1 MLWSGYADFVISTDT
16 SVGRTDQQRRD
27 IAIYGVA
34 SEIGSLLAVVKKA
47 ILAAEKTE
55 GTMAARRR
63 QQVGEEIGDVLWYVV
78 CLSRL
83 TTSESA
89 RNVFQDDIRNL
100 QVEISAT
107 DQRAARIEGV
117 LTPEVK
123 GTFLAQAAEFLDRG
137 DFELEDY
144 QKLAF
149 LTART
154 KGVEFKRVCLA
165 VLSQLSAEVL
175 RTTLPPVELELNT
188 KLTDRELTI
197 VLGEV
202 VWHLAAVATVSGL
215 SLNGIAAANQAK
227 VAGRYKRSA
236 ATPLPDEAY
245 PGHERFARK
254 MQVSFVSVSKGRSQ
268 MFLEGRPLGN
278 ELTDNA
284 KDNDGYRFHD
294 VMHLAFLAKLG
305 WSPVLRKLMGRK
317 RKSRPEIDEIQD
329 GARAQIVEELL
340 IKSIHSEITAD
351 LDASLLHASSQ
362 VSNGAEIVPF
372 SFLSHL
378 SRLAE
383 GLEVARSQLWEWEDA
398 IVEGSR
404 LFLQLRANGSGTVQL
419 DLDARTITY
428 ADDVYVDLP
437 GAVVG
442 IGSAAAVAGDGNA
455 GGRDNALVRAV
466 LTALG
471 LDAATPLLQD
481 AVDVRQLAG
490 GGLAVR
496 GHGTVQE
503 AIWMRRAVSFRVSW
517 MELASQTACTVLALA
532 DARSPAVP

>member
-1 MLWSGYADFVISTDT
+1 MLWSGFADFVTSTDT

-47 ILAAEKTE
+47 ILAAEETE
-55 GTMAARRR
+55 GAMAARRR

-83 TTSESA
+83 TTSEPA

-100 QVEISAT
+100 QVELSAT

-123 GTFLAQAAEFLDRG
+123 ETFLARAAEFLGRG
-137 DFELEDY
+137 DFELNDY
-144 QKLAF
+144 QQLAF

-188 KLTDRELTI
+188 KLADRELTI

-215 SLNGIAAANQAK
+215 SFNGIAAANRAK

-329 GARAQIVEELL
+329 GARAQIVEELI

-372 SFLSHL
+372 GFLSHL

-383 GLEVARSQLWEWEDA
+383 GLEVASSQLWEWEDA

-404 LFLQLRANGSGTVQL
+404 LFLQLRANGAGTVQL

-428 ADDVYVDLP
+428 ANDVYVDLP
-437 GAVVG
+437 GAIVG
-442 IGSAAAVAGDGNA
+442 VGSAVAATGDCDA
-455 GGRDNALVRAV
+455 KGRDDALAQAV
-466 LTALG
+466 LAALG
-471 LDAATPLLQD
+471 LNPVDLYHRD

-496 GHGTVQE
+496 GQGAVQE
-503 AIWMRRAVSFRVSW
+503 AIWMRRAVSFRVTW
-517 MELASQTACTVLALA
+517 MDLASQTACTVLALA
-532 DARSPAVP
+532 DARSPALP

>member
-1 MLWSGYADFVISTDT
+1 MFWSGYADFVTSTDT
-16 SVGRTDQQRRD
+16 SVGRTDQERRD

-34 SEIGSLLAVVKKA
+34 GEIGSLLAVVKKA
-47 ILAAEKTE
+47 LLAEEETE
-55 GTMAARRR
+55 GAMAARRR

-83 TTSESA
+83 TLPEPA

-100 QVEISAT
+100 QEEISAT
-107 DQRAARIEGV
+107 GQRAAKIEGL

-123 GTFLAQAAEFLDRG
+123 GTFLAQAADFLVRA
-137 DFELEDY
+137 DFELDDY
-144 QKLAF
+144 QQLAF

-154 KGVEFKRVCLA
+154 KGVEFKRVCLS
-165 VLSQLSAEVL
+165 VLSQLGAEVL

-188 KLTDRELTI
+188 KLADRELSV

-202 VWHLAAVATVSGL
+202 VWHLAAVATVSDL

-227 VAGRYKRSA
+227 VTGRYKRTEV
-236 ATPLPDEAY
+236 TPLPDEAF
-245 PGHERFARK
+245 PGHERFARR

-284 KDNDGYRFHD
+284 RDDDGYRFHD

-317 RKSRPEIDEIQD
+317 RKSSPEIDEIQD
-329 GARAQIVEELL
+329 GARAQIVEELI

-351 LDASLLHASSQ
+351 LDASLLHSSTQ
-362 VSNGAEIVPF
+362 PSNGAEIVPF
-372 SFLSHL
+372 RFLSNL

-404 LFLQLRANGSGTVQL
+404 LFLQLRENGSGTVWL
-419 DLDARTITY
+419 DLNARTITY
-428 ADDVYVDLP
+428 ESDVYVDVP

-442 IGSAAAVAGDGNA
+442 VGSAMAN
-455 GGRDNALVRAV
+455 GRPTNGEETKR
-466 LTALG
+466 
-471 LDAATPLLQD
+471 
-481 AVDVRQLAG
+481 
-490 GGLAVR
+490 
-496 GHGTVQE
+496 
-503 AIWMRRAVSFRVSW
+503 WSRRCWPR
-517 MELASQTACTVLALA
+517 LASTRPTPTCE
-532 DARSPAVP
+532 AR